1 MAGVQNWSA
10 KVIQLLP
17 FKGALSVWF
26 TCAHKHSHIHT
37 HLLATC
43 VFYIHM
49 VREWKKCVAPKWRL
63 KGHGVWPGV
72 TALKWRHKSIGYSPY
87 THGLGREVRWRRV
100 VRVEGG
106 DWRIEEGGGGGE
118 AGCKGHKVTM
128 WGSVCCVSPCVFAVG
143 RRELDMFENLK
154 LQAVFA
160 LFFFSYSLSDVNTE
174 SRPAAICAQTWAHVQ
189 AHTCIHLV
197 THLEPKG
204 QRPHFSGSQFLFTFC
219 HASTRPLSTF
229 ELLPN
234 ASTQNPLFILKSLID
249 PQYWLV
255 SLSLLESKYF
265 MYNWPVNRFTLN
277 SLRWQIIFY
286 LCVLSKLQH
295 LIFCYGRI

>member
-49 VREWKKCVAPKWRL
+49 VRERKKCAAPKWRL

-87 THGLGREVRWRRV
+87 THTQTHTHGLGWEVRWRRV

-118 AGCKGHKVTM
+118 VGCKGHKVTM
-128 WGSVCCVSPCVFAVG
+128 WGSVFCVSPCVFAVG
-143 RRELDMFENLK
+143 RRELDMLK

-160 LFFFSYSLSDVNTE
+160 LFFFSL
-174 SRPAAICAQTWAHVQ
+174 
-189 AHTCIHLV
+189 
-197 THLEPKG
+197 
-204 QRPHFSGSQFLFTFC
+204 LFVRCEHWELTSSYMC
-219 HASTRPLSTF
+219 SNLSTCAATHVHTPGDTPWTQRSQSMCALGHSF
-229 ELLPN
+229 CLLSVMHQPG
-234 ASTQNPLFILKSLID
+234 L
-249 PQYWLV
+249 Y
-255 SLSLLESKYF
+255 
-265 MYNWPVNRFTLN
+265 
-277 SLRWQIIFY
+277 
-286 LCVLSKLQH
+286 QH
-295 LIFCYGRI
+295 LSCFLTRAHKIPYLF